1 MANLG
6 GVLQIA
12 PVIRLRWWLS
22 MGLPRIGVFV
32 GLALRQMGHKRKI

>member
-1 MANLG
+1 MVNLG

-12 PVIRLRWWLS
+12 LVIRLRWQLS

-32 GLALRQMGHKRKI
+32 GLAPRQMGHKP